1 MTTTVDS
8 KVPMGM
14 LNQMVDAAKRD
25 VSRRQAAV
33 SVGDLESRLRDRSDR
48 RPFREALTRS
58 GLSVIA
64 EFKRRSPSMQST
76 APSAAIGANVAAY
89 QRGGAAALS
98 VLTDEPHFG
107 GKLDDLLA
115 AREASDLPILR
126 KDFTVDRYQLYEAV
140 VFGADAV
147 LLIASALAPPVL
159 ADLYREAQEL
169 DLDCIVEVRSAEEV
183 EVALGLDAD
192 IIGINNRNLSTL
204 EIDFGITFELMKPIP
219 TGKTVVS
226 ESGIETQQ
234 QINQLR
240 DAGVDAVLIGH
251 FLMEATDPESQL
263 RNLTGVDEGTRE
275 YQV

>member
-1 MTTTVDS
+1 MTTSVDS

-25 VSRRQAAV
+25 VVRRQAAV
-33 SVGDLESRLRDRSDR
+33 PIATLESKVRDRTDP

-64 EFKRRSPSMQST
+64 EFKRRSPSMQSI
-76 APSAAIGANVAAY
+76 ASASIDANVAAY

-98 VLTDEPHFG
+98 VLTDEEHFEG
-107 GKLDDLLA
+107 TLTDLFA

-147 LLIASALAPPVL
+147 LLIASVLDPQTL
-159 ADLYREAQEL
+159 ADFYREAQAL
-169 DLDCIVEVRSAEEV
+169 DLDCIVEVRNPEEV
-183 EVALGLDAD
+183 EVALDLDAD
-192 IIGINNRNLSTL
+192 IIGINNRDLQTL
-204 EIDFGITFELMKPIP
+204 EIDFEKTFELMKPIP

-226 ESGIETQQ
+226 ESGIETRQ
-234 QINQLR
+234 QIDELR

-251 FLMEATDPESQL
+251 FLMEAQDPESQL
-263 RNLTGVDEGTRE
+263 RNLTGADEGTRE
-275 YQV
+275 HLF